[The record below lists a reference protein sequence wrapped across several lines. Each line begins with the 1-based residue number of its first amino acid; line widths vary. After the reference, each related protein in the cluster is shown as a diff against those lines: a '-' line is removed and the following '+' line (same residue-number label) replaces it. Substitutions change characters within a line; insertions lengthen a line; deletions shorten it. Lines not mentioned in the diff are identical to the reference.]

1 MLNKKSKVILLCLSW
16 LVLSSWQSIATP
28 PPSCYTTNVA
38 GTTIERSSCIGALVI
53 PEGIEIIA
61 ENAFKDSLI
70 TSIKLPN
77 SLSRIENAAFY
88 NTPELIS
95 VEFGIGLN
103 YIGSLAFRSPDGT
116 SKIESFRFQGNAP
129 GKVFDTFPDV
139 SPRIPAVINN
149 SATGFGEFGATW
161 NNLIVKPLPPAFNIS
176 NPSGVAT
183 VGTAI
188 DTLYEVVSTGGAI
201 AGFSIDPALPEG
213 LSLSGSGTITGTPT
227 IPLSATLFEI
237 TATNLSGSAKRNFSL
252 TVNATVPGSIT
263 SHLIQAGHKQIKIE
277 FTAPSTGGSPITNYK
292 YSIDGGATF
301 QLLSPAQTSSP
312 VYIQGLTNGTSYNV
326 SLKAVNAIGDGPA
339 ITSDGPHTPTSCLE
353 VDGTIITSGASCFGD
368 LVIDEGPTIIAT
380 NAFMNNDRLSSISIP
395 NTLISIEE
403 TAFMYTP
410 NLRRIRFSSGLEEIA
425 GSAFWGCGLTEVDI
439 PNSVT
444 TLSGITIFQ
453 DCISLTRATIGNGLS
468 AIKSGMFYNTGL
480 TEVIIGDKV
489 TMIESNAFGSTTNLS
504 SITFRGNSPVDV
516 DATAFSGISASARV
530 YVGESA
536 TGFPTGASTPRYGE
550 LWNGMIISR
559 LSPTFTLSASSET
572 ATAGTAINGFSISS
586 TGGAISSY
594 SINPAVSNNLS
605 FNTSTGLISGI
616 PDSSSS
622 AITYEITGT
631 NETGSFTRSFVL
643 TVNPKVQPVI
653 YVPPKPIPF
662 LVSKSPP
669 KVSFV
674 NDTLICT
681 AGLFEYGTTLEG
693 IKQSRSTYS
702 PTSITFTLFR
712 NGLPILETTSS
723 QSQTKWN
730 IDNAE
735 DRDLI
740 SCGTQVVYAGI
751 TLANSSLENNANL
764 ITLDNLRQR
773 SIALAEKRYQDE
785 LQDLAKQRVFNL
797 EKNKIDW
804 RQKVKES
811 STSYELQMMAN
822 KKIANSRDR
831 GKVNLSAL
839 KNRIENV
846 RKVTAEYKE
855 NGRAIE
861 VLYSNDIKLSGR
873 EKDKSIVASWRD
885 YSDSLLASGYG
896 LLIVRPWVENA

>member
-1 MLNKKSKVILLCLSW
+1 VPRVKISFLFSLLFLQ
-16 LVLSSWQSIATP
+16 L
-28 PPSCYTTNVA
+28 
-38 GTTIERSSCIGALVI
+38 
-53 PEGIEIIA
+53 
-61 ENAFKDSLI
+61 LI
-70 TSIKLPN
+70 TSPTSASSPTPCYVTDGTTLVTTSSCTGNVIVNEGITAIAADAFYNNSSVTSVSLPN
-77 SLSRIENAAFY
+77 SVISIGPTAFQYTANMTRIY
-88 NTPELIS
+88 
-95 VEFGIGLN
+95 FGTGLTT
-103 YIGSLAFRSPDGT
+103 IGS
-116 SKIESFRFQGNAP
+116 
-129 GKVFDTFPDV
+129 
-139 SPRIPAVINN
+139 
-149 SATGFGEFGATW
+149 
-161 NNLIVKPLPPAFNIS
+161 
-176 NPSGVAT
+176 
-183 VGTAI
+183 
-188 DTLYEVVSTGGAI
+188 
-201 AGFSIDPALPEG
+201 
-213 LSLSGSGTITGTPT
+213 
-227 IPLSATLFEI
+227 
-237 TATNLSGSAKRNFSL
+237 
-252 TVNATVPGSIT
+252 
-263 SHLIQAGHKQIKIE
+263 
-277 FTAPSTGGSPITNYK
+277 
-292 YSIDGGATF
+292 
-301 QLLSPAQTSSP
+301 
-312 VYIQGLTNGTSYNV
+312 
-326 SLKAVNAIGDGPA
+326 
-339 ITSDGPHTPTSCLE
+339 
-353 VDGTIITSGASCFGD
+353 
-368 LVIDEGPTIIAT
+368 
-380 NAFMNNDRLSSISIP
+380 
-395 NTLISIEE
+395 
-403 TAFMYTP
+403 
-410 NLRRIRFSSGLEEIA
+410 
-425 GSAFWGCGLTEVDI
+425 SAFWGSGLTEVEI

-444 TLSGITIFQ
+444 SLAGITIFQ
-453 DCISLTRATIGNGLS
+453 DSSLLTRAIIGSG
-468 AIKSGMFYNTGL
+468 ITEITGGMFYNTALREVVIGDNVTSIGGAAFGNIANL
-480 TEVIIGDKV
+480 TEVIIGSSVTSIGVSAFETSTALSKV
-489 TMIESNAFGSTTNLS
+489 
-504 SITFRGNSPVDV
+504 TFRGNAPTVVGDNAFRDISP
-516 DATAFSGISASARV
+516 SARV
-530 YVGESA
+530 YVGETA
-536 TGFPTGASTPRYGE
+536 TGFPTGATTPRYGE

-572 ATAGTAINGFSISS
+572 ATVGNAINGYSISS

-594 SINPAVSNNLS
+594 SISPAVSNNLS
-605 FNTSTGLISGI
+605 FDTSTGLISGI
-616 PDSSSS
+616 PNTSSA

-693 IKQSRSTYS
+693 IEQSRSTYS

-831 GKVNLSAL
+831 GKANLSAL